1 MYHITNYSRQQAQKL
16 NVDIRPST
24 KKHKKIDVYK
34 NNKLVASI
42 GDSRYLDY
50 PNYVKLNGLAYAE
63 RKRSLYKMRHSK
75 DRQKKTHQAFM
86 LIQSFGKLLLS
97 NL

>member
-1 MYHITNYSRQQAQKL
+1 MYRITEYSKQQAQKL

-42 GDSRYLDY
+42 GDTRYLDY
-50 PNYVKLNGLAYAE
+50 PNYVKLNGIAYAE
-63 RKRSLYKMRHSK
+63 RKRSLYKQRHK
-75 DRQKKTHQAFM
+75 TDRQKKNSPGFYADSI
-86 LIQSFGKLLLS
+86 LW
-97 NL
+97 

>member
-1 MYHITNYSRQQAQKL
+1 MYRITEYSKQQAQKL
-16 NVDIRPST
+16 NVDIKPST

-42 GDSRYLDY
+42 GDTRYLDY
-50 PNYVKLNGLAYAE
+50 PNYVKLNGIAYAE

-75 DRQKKTHQAFM
+75 DRQKKNSPGFYADSI
-86 LIQSFGKLLLS
+86 LW
-97 NL
+97 